1 MAFSGT
7 EGGNK
12 KGWAVRL
19 LEHINS
25 RFPQGGHRIDNA
37 ARDGTPVRAF
47 SNCLFSHLSADVHL
61 VVAEWGSMGNH
72 NHQQLTHIEQVAT
85 TLLALPA
92 RPVLLH
98 LSIQEWCTQKVSP
111 RQFYRVGDELIGR
124 TTSGFVY
131 PDTPWARVDLE
142 CSRVCGHYQQPCISV
157 KEALEPHVLNGE
169 PGFGLSDLTGDDCL
183 HPINGRHGVAYLSA
197 MLAHWFDHAHAL
209 WQRTRLQGHR
219 WRLPPPLHM
228 ENRLA
233 SGDNAARCYAFEGA
247 GSRAL
252 QGLRRISW
260 CSPKVGDGTK
270 STKRGQE
277 KSCTPAP
284 LGGGTTCRGVEAS
297 HASMS
302 PKARRN
308 ANNLYQAFM
317 SAAPTTWFWCP
328 VSLGSRRRKPSAGVV
343 ALMPGALLIAS
354 VDAFLPAA
362 VPGGEHPDNFPG
374 VHHAATLKTAD
385 VTLLIEHLVSYE
397 GMGRVAVRC
406 GGSCSCEEHIIDAH
420 RIDEMRNSSIF
431 VSTPVRAR
439 AHSSDSSSQPCELR
453 FTLLQGSSSGQ
464 HKFKLRGIVVRRS
477 EGGA

>member
-233 SGDNAARCYAFEGA
+233 SGDNAARCYAFEEA
-247 GSRAL
+247 PDRALSRACVASHGARRRWAMGQSQQRGDRRRVVRL
-252 QGLRRISW
+252 HLSVAAPLAAALRR
-260 CSPKVGDGTK
+260 
-270 STKRGQE
+270 
-277 KSCTPAP
+277 
-284 LGGGTTCRGVEAS
+284 
-297 HASMS
+297 
-302 PKARRN
+302 
-308 ANNLYQAFM
+308 
-317 SAAPTTWFWCP
+317 
-328 VSLGSRRRKPSAGVV
+328 
-343 ALMPGALLIAS
+343 
-354 VDAFLPAA
+354 
-362 VPGGEHPDNFPG
+362 
-374 VHHAATLKTAD
+374 ATLPCLPKRA
-385 VTLLIEHLVSYE
+385 
-397 GMGRVAVRC
+397 GMRTIC
-406 GGSCSCEEHIIDAH
+406 I
-420 RIDEMRNSSIF
+420 
-431 VSTPVRAR
+431 
-439 AHSSDSSSQPCELR
+439 
-453 FTLLQGSSSGQ
+453 
-464 HKFKLRGIVVRRS
+464 RRS
-477 EGGA
+477 